1 MNSLPPSFSPFTPQ
15 RQHTQ
20 QRTQVYGVTD
30 RKSQDFSP
38 YADLPYAW
46 SRPPGGVIIPSSNPS
61 TQISTP
67 DMTDR
72 TSRKRDRHT
81 SRHNT
86 ELPGHDPKRNKI
98 TDETHAIDQ
107 RGAFLKNPD
116 KSVTSCSKIRFSTLS
131 EDRSDGAR
139 SLLLY
144 ALRPTKLPCTKH
156 VPVSIFSTEIRSI
169 SRTSDKLDLK
179 SGGILRADTTRGT
192 HHRLP
197 DKRTRCAVCML
208 SPDRDF
214 DGALDT
220 CKQCRGANGEYLY
233 CGRCRH
239 EHVSK
244 VHYVAITLSDDEDSD
259 EQEDRN
265 LYCYCNQSSYGEMIG
280 CERPECPRQ
289 WFHKTCLGLKTLPD
303 VEYWYCPECRTALEA
318 QGWNEKRK

>member
-1 MNSLPPSFSPFTPQ
+1 MNSLPPRFSAFTPQ

-46 SRPPGGVIIPSSNPS
+46 SRPPDEVIIPSSNPS
-61 TQISTP
+61 TRISTP
-67 DMTDR
+67 DVTDR

-86 ELPGHDPKRNKI
+86 ELPGHDPKRNKV
-98 TDETHAIDQ
+98 TDKTHAIDQ

-116 KSVTSCSKIRFSTLS
+116 KSVTSCSKIRSSTLS

-139 SLLLY
+139 SLLLH

-169 SRTSDKLDLK
+169 SRTSNKPGLD
-179 SGGILRADTTRGT
+179 SGGIVRADMTRGT

-197 DKRTRCAVCML
+197 DKQTQCAVCMFSSEL
-208 SPDRDF
+208 V
-214 DGALDT
+214 GALYT
-220 CKQCRGANGEYLY
+220 CKSCRGANGEYLY
-233 CGRCRH
+233 CRRCRDKH
-239 EHVSK
+239 SKLHHV
-244 VHYVAITLSDDEDSD
+244 ATTFSDDENSD

-265 LYCYCNQSSYGEMIG
+265 LYCYCNQPSYGEMIG
-280 CERPECPRQ
+280 CEKPECPRQ
-289 WFHKTCLGLKTLPD
+289 WFHITCLGLKTVPD